1 MNLLIIGT
9 DVDELAMK
17 VWQANTNYTVLN
29 MSPPLWG
36 KDFKKFYKSHKK
48 LIITST
54 AGQFLARGVD
64 EFVDLMCEYQLT
76 PIFIAK
82 DKDAIERV
90 MHTNVEE
97 TLPYSVIYIGDEHS
111 EKYPELITLL
121 QEYITGKGFITNGNN
136 TISTP
141 REREGTSTTE

>member
-9 DVDELAMK
+9 DVDQLAMD

-36 KDFKKFYKSHKK
+36 KDFKKFYKSHQN

-54 AGQFLARGVD
+54 AGQFLAHGVD
-64 EFVDLMCEYQLT
+64 AFIDLMRDYDMT
-76 PIFIAK
+76 PVFIAP

-97 TLPYSVIYIGDEHS
+97 ALPYSVVYIGNENS
-111 EKYPELITLL
+111 EKYSELIQLL
-121 QEYITGKGFITNGNN
+121 QEYISGKGFLADGNN
-136 TISTP
+136 IISTP
-141 REREGTSTTE
+141 TEGEGTSSTE